1 MEKRPLIMAV
11 DDEEPILKLLRVNLS
26 LDGYHVITACNG
38 ISALTL
44 LEEQEPDL
52 VILDIMMPYLLALI

>member
-11 DDEEPILKLLRVNLS
+11 DDEESILKLLRVNLS

-44 LEEQEPDL
+44 LEK
-52 VILDIMMPYLLALI
+52 